1 MLSLRVQG
9 HSKTRELDTPDLLEQ
24 LPALQQTLYRL
35 LNCQPEGAATS
46 NFVIEAALGLVR
58 GSRLQTP
65 LHLLVSAVWISELCC
80 IDHELHVGCLDV
92 L

>member
-1 MLSLRVQG
+1 MNNATSISQLMQG

-46 NFVIEAALGLVR
+46 NFVIEAALGLVSQC
-58 GSRLQTP
+58 G
-65 LHLLVSAVWISELCC
+65 LVIRSIKTL
-80 IDHELHVGCLDV
+80 
-92 L
+92 

>member
-1 MLSLRVQG
+1 MHCECSCSQLISCILWLQG

-46 NFVIEAALGLVR
+46 NFVIEAALGLVS
-58 GSRLQTP
+58 G
-65 LHLLVSAVWISELCC
+65 
-80 IDHELHVGCLDV
+80 V
-92 L
+92 LFE